1 MDTILDSFLSLGLI
15 ENIDGN
21 DERYTKIEQAA
32 QKLAEYYREKH
43 EQLIPAIICG
53 LNPDVSL
60 DELPINKAKELL
72 QNEWKAFL
80 TAYTDEPVNLYRS
93 IILEACSLVSEEE
106 NNAAIMWLTACDAL
120 PLLRVGKEENVLR
133 TFLLSLGRIAEQNA
147 IVGELDL
154 SFRKEKPIKLDELPA
169 RDILEL
175 NVDEDNLY
183 ERIAGAAGA
192 QYTNKVGQTA
202 IGQNPNRYWAHN
214 NGAGWVGD
222 FAERMSQII
231 TSEFDS
237 FKEQLITNDKTLV
250 SLDSLKVSVEKT
262 LNEQRLAI
270 QRQQKAFL
278 NYQKQEQTRLN
289 ILWWSEA
296 LYSSSQKKSYRS
308 YQPEV
313 ASVLMPYDL
322 LEEIQTPSPAS
333 VAFTLSEALSK
344 LPECG
349 HNRDYSFYEILTKI
363 RNERTQLD
371 LSLLDE
377 LVSSPRENSSN
388 IGDIIIQVLTDEHCD
403 LDSLI
408 ERSFIPQEWRCS
420 LPELSRAIFRQEQAY
435 RLVMEA

>member
-1 MDTILDSFLSLGLI
+1 M
-15 ENIDGN
+15 
-21 DERYTKIEQAA
+21 
-32 QKLAEYYREKH
+32 
-43 EQLIPAIICG
+43 
-53 LNPDVSL
+53 
-60 DELPINKAKELL
+60 
-72 QNEWKAFL
+72 
-80 TAYTDEPVNLYRS
+80 
-93 IILEACSLVSEEE
+93 
-106 NNAAIMWLTACDAL
+106 
-120 PLLRVGKEENVLR
+120 
-133 TFLLSLGRIAEQNA
+133 
-147 IVGELDL
+147 
-154 SFRKEKPIKLDELPA
+154 
-169 RDILEL
+169 LEL

-388 IGDIIIQVLTDEHCD
+388 IRDIIIQVLTDEHCD